1 MEFIDSMAK
10 RTPDEYNIFYALCFV
25 AGLAFLFSGLLEA
38 ELDNQNKKIIH
49 ATLVV
54 VFLTIPW
61 YWTEMSRG
69 CTYTDCAA
77 HLVVAAS
84 LSFLGYRHVK
94 NLSGAFNTPV
104 DFSPYVVPLIHVVN
118 FDDDENMLHK
128 AMSMIPVLFAVM
140 LMLYAINF
148 MRQAYIWFVVICV
161 VLTLAQLF
169 YDFVVEISK
178 K

>member
-10 RTPDEYNIFYALCFV
+10 RSPDEYNIFYALCFV
-25 AGLAFLFSGLLEA
+25 AGLAFVFSGLLEA
-38 ELDNQNKKIIH
+38 ELDNQIKKIIH

-61 YWTEMSRG
+61 YWTEMSSG
-69 CTYTDCAA
+69 CTYMDCAA

-94 NLSGAFNTPV
+94 NLSGAFTTPV

-128 AMSMIPVLFAVM
+128 AMSMIFVLAVVM
-140 LMLYAINF
+140 FMFYV
-148 MRQAYIWFVVICV
+148 MRQAYMWFVVICV